1 MANVYTLTD
10 KGKGYFSKMRDNL
23 SLTQTE
29 GYIVLDHLFENGTDT
44 AGEIASHTGLSS
56 SQVMRKIEEFKK
68 QGLVEIL
75 ADL

>member
-10 KGKGYFSKMRDNL
+10 IGRSYFSKMRDNS
-23 SLTQTE
+23 SLTETE
-29 GYIVLDHLFENGTDT
+29 GYLVLDHLFENGTDT
-44 AGEIASHTGLSS
+44 VSEIASRTGLSS
-56 SQVMRKIEEFKK
+56 GQVMRKIEEFKK

>member
-10 KGKGYFSKMRDNL
+10 KGRSYFSRMRDNM

-44 AGEIASHTGLSS
+44 ASEIAKHTGLSS
-56 SQVMRKIEEFKK
+56 GQVMRKIEEFKK
-68 QGLVEIL
+68 EGLIEKL

>member
-29 GYIVLDHLFENGTDT
+29 GYLVLDHLFENGTDT
-44 AGEIASHTGLSS
+44 ASEIASHTGLSS